1 MEWSIRDEID
11 RTWLRGDPQSQCF
24 FGEQLSTEGG
34 RRVNGSF
41 IAATAEILRRRPDSS
56 AAGRKST
63 RLNSS
68 HAT

>member
-41 IAATAEILRRRPDSS
+41 IAATAEILRRQLDSS
-56 AAGRKST
+56 AA
-63 RLNSS
+63 
-68 HAT
+68 